1 MSQST
6 TLVLLP
12 QTTWNGNVSNVQI
25 YDVVGLKNPAAS
37 YYVGS
42 KDLQTINVNQVG
54 LTGNIIVQATLA
66 TLPEDTDWFNVY
78 TLEANAGAPANTEPN
93 LNSSVNEAINNV
105 AKKMGVSPNVVKTI
119 LEHEYQKL
127 NKRIK

>member
-1 MSQST
+1 MSQTT

-12 QTTWNGNVSNVQI
+12 QTTWNGNVSNVQV
-25 YDVVGLKNPAAS
+25 YDVVGEKRQAAS

-66 TLPEDTDWFNVY
+66 TLPGDTDWFNVY
-78 TLEANAGAPANTEPN
+78 TLEANAGAPSNTEPN
-93 LNSSVNEAINNV
+93 INSTVNEAVNIVGNFV
-105 AKKMGVSPNVVKTI
+105 WMRAKIQDFNGGVLQYVK
-119 LEHEYQKL
+119 LSY
-127 NKRIK
+127 

>member
-1 MSQST
+1 MSQTT

-25 YDVVGLKNPAAS
+25 YDVIGLKNPAAS

-66 TLPEDTDWFNVY
+66 TLPETTDWFEVY
-78 TLEANAGAPANTEPN
+78 KLEANAGAPANTQPN
-93 LNSSVNEAINNV
+93 FNSSINEAVNIEGNFVWMRAIIQDFNG
-105 AKKMGVSPNVVKTI
+105 GVLQYVK
-119 LEHEYQKL
+119 LSY
-127 NKRIK
+127 

>member
-25 YDVVGLKNPAAS
+25 YDVVGVKNPAAS

-78 TLEANAGAPANTEPN
+78 TLEANAGAPANSEPN
-93 LNSSVNEAINNV
+93 LNSSVNEAVNIEGNFV
-105 AKKMGVSPNVVKTI
+105 WMRAKIQDFAAGVLQYVK
-119 LEHEYQKL
+119 LSY
-127 NKRIK
+127 

>member
-1 MSQST
+1 
-6 TLVLLP
+6 LAV
-12 QTTWNGNVSNVQI
+12 
-25 YDVVGLKNPAAS
+25 KNPAAS

-66 TLPEDTDWFNVY
+66 TLPVDTDWFNVY

-93 LNSSVNEAINNV
+93 LNSSVNEAINIEGNFV
-105 AKKMGVSPNVVKTI
+105 WMRAKIQDFASGVLQYVK
-119 LEHEYQKL
+119 LSY
-127 NKRIK
+127 

>member
-1 MSQST
+1 MSQTT

-66 TLPEDTDWFNVY
+66 TLPEATDWFEVY
-78 TLEANAGAPANTEPN
+78 KLEANSGAPANSLPN
-93 LNSSVNEAINNV
+93 FNSSINEAVNIEGNFVWMRAIIQDFNG
-105 AKKMGVSPNVVKTI
+105 GVLQYVK
-119 LEHEYQKL
+119 LSY
-127 NKRIK
+127 

>member
-1 MSQST
+1 MSQTT

-25 YDVVGLKNPAAS
+25 YDVVGLKNPAGS

-66 TLPEDTDWFNVY
+66 TLPVDTDWFQVY
-78 TLEANAGAPANTEPN
+78 KLEANAGAPANTEPN
-93 LNSSVNEAINNV
+93 FNSSINEAVNIEGNFVWMRAIIQDFN
-105 AKKMGVSPNVVKTI
+105 GGILQYVK
-119 LEHEYQKL
+119 LSY
-127 NKRIK
+127 

>member
-1 MSQST
+1 MSQTT

-25 YDVVGLKNPAAS
+25 YDVVGVRNPAAS

-66 TLPEDTDWFNVY
+66 TLPETTDWFEVY
-78 TLEANAGAPANTEPN
+78 KLEANAGAPANTTPN
-93 LNSSVNEAINNV
+93 FNSSINEAVNIEGNFVWMRAIIQDFN
-105 AKKMGVSPNVVKTI
+105 GGILQYVK
-119 LEHEYQKL
+119 LSY
-127 NKRIK
+127 

>member
-1 MSQST
+1 MSQTT

-25 YDVVGLKNPAAS
+25 YDVVGVKNPAAS

-66 TLPEDTDWFNVY
+66 TLPEITDWFQVY
-78 TLEANAGAPANTEPN
+78 KLEANAGAPANSE
-93 LNSSVNEAINNV
+93 LSVNSSVNEAVNIVGNFVWMRAIIQDFNGGILQYV
-105 AKKMGVSPNVVKTI
+105 KVS
-119 LEHEYQKL
+119 Y
-127 NKRIK
+127 